1 MTQKGTIIESF
12 ESKYLGLGQSEE
24 EYILELLFQ
33 LTISYR
39 ALFEGEQCKDIAY
52 GLKQIN
58 ELNHRL
64 LNRVRDLRNGE
75 QWSTKEDTIEM
86 IKHHVMLAP
95 IIKTWVAYAAS
106 KAFEKVSA

>member
-1 MTQKGTIIESF
+1 M
-12 ESKYLGLGQSEE
+12 GLQEE
-24 EYILELLFQ
+24 EYILEFLFQ

-39 ALFEGEQCKDIAY
+39 ALYEEEQTQEIVY

-64 LNRVRDLRNGE
+64 LNRVRDLRKGE

-86 IKHHVMLAP
+86 IKHHINLAP
-95 IIKTWVAYAAS
+95 IIKTSVGHAAFS
-106 KAFEKVSA
+106 AFEKVSA